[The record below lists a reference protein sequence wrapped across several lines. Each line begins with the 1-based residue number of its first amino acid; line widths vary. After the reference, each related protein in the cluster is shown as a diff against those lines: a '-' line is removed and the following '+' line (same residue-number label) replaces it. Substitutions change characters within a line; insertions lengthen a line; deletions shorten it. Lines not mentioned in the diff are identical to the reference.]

1 VPLSSREI
9 RASFL
14 RFFEERGHRVVPS
27 APLVPEDDPTL
38 LFVNA
43 GMVPFKRLFLGDET
57 RDYVRATSSQKCMR
71 VSGKHNDLENVGR
84 TPRHHTFFEMLG
96 NFSFGDY
103 FKRDAI
109 AWAWELITQVWG
121 IPVEQLAVT
130 VFREDDEAAEIW
142 SQAIGVPASRI
153 TRLDEADNFWQMG
166 DTGPCGPCSEIYYDW
181 GRQPGCHQTDC
192 DPSCD
197 CGRWL
202 EIWNLVFMQF
212 DRDASGAMTPLPK
225 PSIDTGA
232 GLERVASVL
241 QGVRSNYDTDLFR
254 SILERAQE
262 LTGVRLGSDPEKDV
276 SLRVVADHARSITFL
291 IADGVLPSSEGRGY
305 VLRRILRRAARH
317 GVLLGIERPFLF
329 GVADAVI
336 DEMGDAYP
344 ALRERRAY
352 IQDRVRR
359 EEERFLETLS
369 KGLSLLEEEV
379 RKAKAGRLEMLSGD
393 VVFKLYDTYGFPV
406 DLTEDILLGHQ
417 LGFDHAGFETAMQA
431 QRERARA
438 AWKGSGSEAVRPL
451 YAQLAAD
458 FETRFVGY
466 EELTAESR
474 VLALLAHGAG
484 VAQARAGE
492 AVEVIVEQTP
502 FYAES
507 GGQIGDRGILET
519 PTGRI
524 EVEDTRKPIGNL
536 FVHAGKVVRGEVH
549 VDQPARLVV
558 DSMHRFGAVRHHSGT
573 HLLHGALREV
583 LGPNATQRGSL
594 VTSGRLRF
602 DFSHDAPLTRDQLET
617 IEDLVN
623 GWIGENAP
631 ARVETIPYRD
641 AIDAGA
647 IAMFGE
653 KYGDDVRVVSF
664 GSFSKELCGGT
675 HARASGDIGVLKI
688 VSEGGVAS
696 GVRRIEALT
705 GAEALR
711 RWREQEHTLE
721 RTADLLHTPVA
732 GLEARVEK
740 LLEERRALDRELASL
755 RADQRRAASGD
766 LASQAREIGG
776 VRVLAAKVEGVAGD
790 GLRALVDE
798 LRDKLQSAVVL
809 LASPADG
816 RVTLALGVTPDLK
829 GRLPAGELIREVA
842 AIVGGKGGGR
852 PDFAQAGGRDP
863 GKIDEAFE
871 RLYESVREK
880 TGAAGG

>member
-14 RFFEERGHRVVPS
+14 RFFEARGHRVVPS
-27 APLVPEDDPTL
+27 APLVPEGDPTL

-57 RDYVRATSSQKCMR
+57 RDYVRAASSQKCMR

-121 IPVEQLAVT
+121 IPVDKLAVT

-142 SQAIGVPASRI
+142 SQAVGVPASRI

-181 GRQPGCHQTDC
+181 GPQPGGHQTDC

-212 DRDASGAMTPLPK
+212 DRDASGVMTPLPK

-254 SILERAQE
+254 SILDRAQE
-262 LTGVRLGSDPEKDV
+262 LAGVRLGSDPEQDV

-379 RKAKAGRLEMLSGD
+379 RKAKAARLGMLSGD

-431 QRERARA
+431 QRTRARA
-438 AWKGSGSEAVRPL
+438 AWKGSGSEAVGPL

-466 EELTAESR
+466 EELSAESR
-474 VLALLAHGAG
+474 VLALVTRDAG
-484 VAQARAGE
+484 VAQVRAGE

-507 GGQIGDRGILET
+507 GGQVGDRGILET
-519 PTGRI
+519 ATGRI
-524 EVEDTRKPIGNL
+524 EVEDTRRPIGNL
-536 FVHAGKVVRGEVH
+536 VVHAGKVVRGEVH
-549 VDQPARLVV
+549 VDQPVRLVV

-631 ARVETIPYRD
+631 ARVETLPYRD

-675 HARASGDIGVLKI
+675 HAQASGEIGVLKI
-688 VSEGGVAS
+688 VSEGGVAA

-721 RTADLLHTPVA
+721 RTAALLHTPLG

-740 LLEERRALDRELASL
+740 LLEERRALERELASL

-766 LASQAREIGG
+766 LASQAQEIGG
-776 VRVLAAKVEGVAGD
+776 VRVLTAKVEGVAGD

-798 LRDKLQSAVVL
+798 LRDKLKSAVVL
-809 LASPADG
+809 LAAPADG

-829 GRLPAGELIREVA
+829 DRLPAGDLIREVA

-871 RLYESVREK
+871 RLYTSVRER
-880 TGAAGG
+880 TGVTSR

>member
-1 VPLSSREI
+1 MPLSSREI

-27 APLVPEDDPTL
+27 APLVPEGDPTL

-57 RDYVRATSSQKCMR
+57 RDYVRAASSQKCMR

-109 AWAWELITQVWG
+109 AWAWELITRVWG
-121 IPVEQLAVT
+121 IPVDKLAVT

-142 SQAIGVPASRI
+142 SQAVGVPASRI

-181 GRQPGCHQTDC
+181 GPQPGCHQTDC

-212 DRDASGAMTPLPK
+212 DRDASGVMTPLPK

-254 SILERAQE
+254 SILDRAQE
-262 LTGVRLGSDPEKDV
+262 LAGVRLGSDPEQDV

-291 IADGVLPSSEGRGY
+291 IADGVLPSSEGCGY

-379 RKAKAGRLEMLSGD
+379 RKAKAARLGMLSGD

-431 QRERARA
+431 QRTRARA
-438 AWKGSGSEAVRPL
+438 AWKGSGSEAVGPL

-466 EELTAESR
+466 EELSTESR
-474 VLALLAHGAG
+474 VLALVTRDAG
-484 VAQARAGE
+484 VAQVRAGE

-507 GGQIGDRGILET
+507 GGQVGDRGILET
-519 PTGRI
+519 ATGRI
-524 EVEDTRKPIGNL
+524 EVEDTRRPIGNL
-536 FVHAGKVVRGEVH
+536 VVHAGKVVRGEVH
-549 VDQPARLVV
+549 VDQPVRLVV

-631 ARVETIPYRD
+631 ARVETLPYRD

-675 HARASGDIGVLKI
+675 HAQASGEIGVLKI
-688 VSEGGVAS
+688 VSEGGVAA

-721 RTADLLHTPVA
+721 RTAALLHTPLG

-740 LLEERRALDRELASL
+740 LLEERRVLERELASL

-766 LASQAREIGG
+766 LASQAQEIGG

-798 LRDKLQSAVVL
+798 LRDKLKSAVVL
-809 LASPADG
+809 LAAPADG

-829 GRLPAGELIREVA
+829 DRLPAGDLIREVA

-871 RLYESVREK
+871 RLYTSVREK
-880 TGAAGG
+880 TGVTSR

>member
-142 SQAIGVPASRI
+142 SQAIGVPTSRI